1 MNLWIKGLQI
11 CERENFII
19 TWSQLETCFNTLED
33 GKLLYKYKQ
42 LTSYE
47 DFITDLII
55 SETFNYFIT
64 STQFGHIIVF
74 KLDAKRKPI
83 HYFNGHTKTVTSLCN
98 HPISTMFISASNDNT
113 IRIWCLD
120 KFTEL
125 YKFKL
130 PEGLTNIKLMN
141 SEKFACFYNDA
152 IKIGKLRHLAKSFAN
167 PNAFIVK
174 IGKCF

>member
-1 MNLWIKGLQI
+1 
-11 CERENFII
+11 
-19 TWSQLETCFNTLED
+19 
-33 GKLLYKYKQ
+33 
-42 LTSYE
+42 
-47 DFITDLII
+47 
-55 SETFNYFIT
+55 
-64 STQFGHIIVF
+64 
-74 KLDAKRKPI
+74 
-83 HYFNGHTKTVTSLCN
+83 
-98 HPISTMFISASNDNT
+98 MFISASNDNT

-125 YKFKL
+125 YRFKL

-174 IGKCF
+174 IGKCFQHQTDININNAMALYTLCDDNSVLIQSPTGKQLSTIYPPPTAKSVACLSYCMSLNRMFILLASGTLCIYKIDKETAILEKL